1 MQDFQKF
8 TKIVFLTLF
17 THIVIL
23 LFLFYGKRDLLRK
36 DEKQKII
43 VNNFTIKDPI
53 IIKKRSPIPIKQK
66 CFTKRAI
73 KKTTSLNSKILSDS
87 GTTKKELEKAQKLF
101 QNFQNFQNFSQK
113 SLNIKI
119 PTKIDLKKNHPQLD
133 QDNKTLTFEEKL
145 ILYLKSELILPEIG
159 FVKMSLK
166 IKNSLIEE
174 IKILSTE
181 SKKNKRN
188 FLEKVKNLNFLKKFQ
203 EEKNIDLIICFEN
216 ENL

>member
-17 THIVIL
+17 THILIL
-23 LFLFYGKRDLLRK
+23 LFIFYGKRDLLLK

-43 VNNFTIKDPI
+43 VNNFIIKDPI
-53 IIKKRSPIPIKQK
+53 LVKKLSPSPIKQK
-66 CFTKRAI
+66 PLTKSFI
-73 KKTTSLNSKILSDS
+73 KKAPSLNAKILRDRE
-87 GTTKKELEKAQKLF
+87 TTRKELEKAQKLF
-101 QNFQNFQNFSQK
+101 QNIQTFQNTSQK

-119 PTKIDLKKNHPQLD
+119 PNKIDLKKNCSQLD

-181 SKKNKRN
+181 SKKNETYL
-188 FLEKVKNLNFLKKFQ
+188 LEKVKNLNFLKKFQ